1 MVEAVAIT
9 GAAVLDTTDS
19 APDWY
24 KDAIMYEVSLRS
36 FFDSSND
43 GNGDFLGLLG
53 RLDYIQSLGVNCI
66 WLLPFYRSPL
76 RDGGYDIADF
86 REIHSDYGTLDDF
99 KAFLDEAH
107 RRGLKVV
114 TELIINHTSDQHMWF
129 QEGRK
134 DPQSPYRD
142 YYVWS
147 DTDQRYQDARIIFTD
162 TEPSNWTWDNVAG
175 AYYWHRFFSHQPDLN
190 FDNPKVIEEVIALL
204 DFWLEMGVDGL
215 RLDAIPYLFEREGT
229 NCENLPETHAVLKQL
244 RAHIDANFTGRMLLA
259 EANQWPDDVR
269 PYFGD
274 GDECH
279 MAFHFPVMPR
289 IFMAIR
295 QEDRKPIVEI
305 LRQTPDL
312 PEGCQWCL
320 FLRNHDELTLEM
332 VTDEERDYLYYE
344 YAKEP
349 RMRLNLG
356 IRRRLAPL
364 VDNSRR
370 RIETLHA
377 LLFSL
382 PGTPVIYYG
391 DEIGMGD
398 NIYLG
403 DRDGVRTPMQWSADR
418 NAGFSRAD
426 PQQLYLPPIRD
437 AVYGY
442 EAVNVEAQERTPT
455 SLLAWIKRLIKVRQ
469 DYGVFGRGSITFVH
483 PENRHILAFLREYE
497 GRTILCAYNLSR
509 FCQPAELDLSAYNG
523 SRPVELFGRI
533 PFPKIGDLPYMITFG
548 PHGFYWFELRS
559 MED

>member
-1 MVEAVAIT
+1 MVDAVATEAEVI
-9 GAAVLDTTDS
+9 DTTDS
-19 APDWY
+19 ATDWY

-66 WLLPFYRSPL
+66 WILPFYRSPL

-86 REIHSDYGTLDDF
+86 REVHPDYGTLEDF

-114 TELIINHTSDQHMWF
+114 TELVINHTSDQHMWF
-129 QEGRK
+129 QEARK

-190 FDNPKVIEEVIALL
+190 FDNPKVIEEVLALL

-229 NCENLPETHAVLKQL
+229 NCENLAETHVVLKQL
-244 RAHIDANFTGRMLLA
+244 RAHVDANFTGRMLLA

-312 PEGCQWCL
+312 PDNCQWCL

-469 DYGVFGRGSITFVH
+469 DYGVFGRGTITFVH
-483 PENRHILAFLREYE
+483 PENRHILAFVREYE
-497 GRTILCAYNLSR
+497 GRTILCVYNLSR
-509 FCQPAELDLSAYNG
+509 FCQPAELDLSGYVG

-533 PFPKIGDLPYMITFG
+533 PFPKIGELPYLITFG

>member
-19 APDWY
+19 ATDWY

-134 DPQSPYRD
+134 DPHSPYRD

-162 TEPSNWTWDNVAG
+162 TEPSNWSWDNVAG

-190 FDNPKVIEEVIALL
+190 FDNPKVIEEVLALL

-312 PEGCQWCL
+312 PDNCQWCL

-523 SRPVELFGRI
+523 SQPVELFGRI
-533 PFPKIGDLPYMITFG
+533 RFPKIGDLPYLITFG